1 MAPTTDRS
9 RPAWTLMLI
18 VVVALVAVAVV
29 AVLGFAWTDRELL
42 LAGLVTIGL
51 LALVPE
57 VVDLLLGHLLR
68 PQSGPDAPGNGSAPT
83 AGTAP
88 ATGAAKND
96 GGARFS
102 PGLTRGTIALV
113 ALAIFAVALFSM
125 LEFAHSSCKAS
136 AVATTSPSTAPSPS
150 PASSAAPSA
159 SSDVC
164 ATTNQ
169 ATSTLLGALVTLVA
183 AASAFYFGSRT
194 AETAAASAA
203 AGPAAAGPAA
213 ASASSQT
220 PPQAPSPTRDRPA
233 VQLDDPVE
241 DAGLLILRGKV
252 TPQGDTTHYRFE
264 VGPTLDYGDELPVR
278 ELAGD
283 AGERNVYS
291 DPIVAAATSPFHYRL
306 VAWNDLGI
314 SATGDR
320 MWPSTT

>member
-9 RPAWTLMLI
+9 RPGWTLMLI
-18 VVVALVAVAVV
+18 VVVALLAVAVV
-29 AVLGFAWTDRELL
+29 AVLGFAWTDRNLL

-57 VVDLLLGHLLR
+57 LVDLLLGHLLR

-83 AGTAP
+83 AGAAP
-88 ATGAAKND
+88 AAGAAKND

-113 ALAIFAVALFSM
+113 ALAIFAVALFSI
-125 LEFAHSSCKAS
+125 LEFAHSSCTAS
-136 AVATTSPSTAPSPS
+136 AVATSPSTAPSPI
-150 PASSAAPSA
+150 PASSAAPNA

-203 AGPAAAGPAA
+203 AGPAAA
-213 ASASSQT
+213 SAISQT

-291 DPIVAAATSPFHYRL
+291 DPIVTAATSPFHYRL